1 MVFDVLFFVFFRE
14 EAEAFA
20 GAFRAIY
27 ILLIENI
34 AKFLTA
40 KTIDTYLFMPDPAAV
55 VNSKDPPPF
64 TTGVPRHPAFLSDAT
79 NSMRGAT
86 VTPFSTG

>member
-1 MVFDVLFFVFFRE
+1 MGSGRSASIYVFIRTSYRFRFRLPVPDMVFDVLFFVFFLE

-20 GAFRAIY
+20 GEFRAIY

-40 KTIDTYLFMPDPAAV
+40 KTINTYLFMPDPA
-55 VNSKDPPPF
+55 P
-64 TTGVPRHPAFLSDAT
+64 
-79 NSMRGAT
+79 
-86 VTPFSTG
+86 